1 MEQKIEFLE
10 IQLKEI
16 NDRETNLKNL
26 NNSIMTAFNDINRD
40 RDIPASVL
48 SFLFVSLIGFRKSR
62 KKSKFSMSNIQEKY
76 MK

>member
-40 RDIPASVL
+40 RDIPTSVP
-48 SFLFVSLIGFRKSR
+48 LFFFFIISH
-62 KKSKFSMSNIQEKY
+62 KF
-76 MK
+76 

>member
-40 RDIPASVL
+40 RDIPASVP
-48 SFLFVSLIGFRKSR
+48 SFLIFI
-62 KKSKFSMSNIQEKY
+62 SNNF
-76 MK
+76 

>member
-48 SFLFVSLIGFRKSR
+48 LFLIFISHNFRKFR
-62 KKSKFSMSNIQEKY
+62 KKSKFSMSSIPEKY
-76 MK
+76 MR

>member
-40 RDIPASVL
+40 RDIPASVP
-48 SFLFVSLIGFRKSR
+48 LFSDFY
-62 KKSKFSMSNIQEKY
+62 F
-76 MK
+76 